1 MYFSHIFRQPKKSGI
16 PKRILTMDEG
26 GLTKNSSVT
35 NKIEKPI
42 YHKTNIPKRV
52 PLENLTNKS
61 KNIIE
66 DQNIAKFPIEAS
78 RLSLTWMTYSLKKSQ
93 DQFISLR
100 NIWSDKPVRVSLYIR
115 EDKYKSFS
123 FNQSLVEC
131 DCR

>member
-1 MYFSHIFRQPKKSGI
+1 
-16 PKRILTMDEG
+16 MDEG
-26 GLTKNSSVT
+26 GLTKDSSAT

-42 YHKTNIPKRV
+42 YHKTIIPKRV

-78 RLSLTWMTYSLKKSQ
+78 RLSLTWMIYSLKKSQ